1 MAQARTPRSSWISEG
16 LAALAA
22 GGVDAV
28 RVEPIA
34 ARLGVTKGGFYG
46 YFAGRDQLLAEMLSV
61 WETEVTEGVIAVVES
76 SRARDPRE
84 RVRRLAQAIED
95 PDRVTMRVD
104 TEVAMREWAR
114 RDPAAAEVVV
124 RVDQQRTA
132 YLRSLFGEF
141 CSPEE
146 ADART
151 AVAVSVRLT
160 SHFMDLGHSGRS
172 HADVVELVVREL
184 LR

>member
-1 MAQARTPRSSWISEG
+1 MASPRTPRTTWIEEG
-16 LAALAA
+16 LRALAV

-46 YFAGRDQLLAEMLSV
+46 YFSGRGQLLAEMLTT
-61 WETEVTEGVIAVVES
+61 WEQDVTGGVIAVVEAGS
-76 SRARDPRE
+76 GVEPRE
-84 RVRRLAQAIED
+84 RVRRLAQAIDD
-95 PDRVTMRVD
+95 PAQVTMRVD
-104 TEVAMREWAR
+104 TEVAIREWAR
-114 RDPAAAEVVV
+114 RDPAAAEVVT
-124 RVDQQRTA
+124 RVDAQRTA
-132 YLRSLFGEF
+132 YLRDLFGEF
-141 CSPEE
+141 CPPEE

-172 HADVVELVVREL
+172 HEEVIDLVVRDL

>member
-1 MAQARTPRSSWISEG
+1 MAQARTPRSSWISQG

-46 YFAGRDQLLAEMLSV
+46 YFSGRDQLLAEMLSA
-61 WETEVTEGVIAVVES
+61 WETEVTEGVIATLES
-76 SRARDPRE
+76 GSARDARE
-84 RVRRLAQAIED
+84 RVRRLAQAIDD

-114 RDPAAAEVVV
+114 RDPAAAEAVL

-132 YLRSLFGEF
+132 YLRGLFGEF

-160 SHFMDLGHSGRS
+160 SHFMDLGHPGRS
-172 HADVVELVVREL
+172 HEDVVELVVGGL

>member
-1 MAQARTPRSSWISEG
+1 MAHARTPRSSWITQG
-16 LAALAA
+16 LEVLAA

-46 YFAGRDQLLAEMLSV
+46 YFSGREQLLAEMLSV
-61 WETEVTEGVIAVVES
+61 WEKEVTAGVIAAVES
-76 SRARDPRE
+76 SRSRDARE
-84 RVRRLAQAIED
+84 RVQRLAQAIDD

-114 RDPAAAEVVV
+114 RDPAAAEVVA

-151 AVAVSVRLT
+151 AIAVSVRLT
-160 SHFMDLGHSGRS
+160 SHFMDLGHPGRP
-172 HADVVELVVREL
+172 HEEVVELVVGDL
-184 LR
+184 LS

>member
-1 MAQARTPRSSWISEG
+1 MAQARTPRSSWITEG
-16 LAALAA
+16 LEALAA

-34 ARLGVTKGGFYG
+34 ERLGVTKGGFYG
-46 YFAGRDQLLAEMLSV
+46 YFSGRDQLLAEMLTT
-61 WETEVTEGVIAVVES
+61 WETAVTDQVIAVVES
-76 SRARDPRE
+76 GHGTDPRE
-84 RVRRLAQAIED
+84 RVRRLAEAIND
-95 PDRVTMRVD
+95 PDQVAMRVD

-114 RDPAAAEVVV
+114 RDPAAAEVVA

-132 YLRSLFGEF
+132 YLRSLFGGF

-151 AVAVSVRLT
+151 AVAASVRLT
-160 SHFMDLGHSGRS
+160 SHFMDLGHAGRS
-172 HADVVELVVREL
+172 HEEVVALVVRQL
-184 LR
+184 LD